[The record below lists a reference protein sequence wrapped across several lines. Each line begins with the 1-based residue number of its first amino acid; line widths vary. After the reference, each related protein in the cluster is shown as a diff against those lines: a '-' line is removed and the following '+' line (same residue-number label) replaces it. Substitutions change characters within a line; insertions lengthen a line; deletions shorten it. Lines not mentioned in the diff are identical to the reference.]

1 MVYSQK
7 NITLPTLLMF
17 LVFFVIFFL
26 LTACEGMY
34 PKPEPVTY
42 VLTASA
48 GNHGTIEP
56 KGEIVVNE
64 GQDQAFTIIPDAGY
78 KINEV
83 IVNGNSI
90 GIVDEYTFTNIK
102 KDNTIEVKFK
112 KKYTPPSTSSAPVNY
127 TLRASA
133 GDGGTIE
140 PSGEIKVKKGDD
152 QTFIITPDIC
162 HQIEKILV
170 NETEVEE
177 EIKAPYAYTFENI
190 RQDCIIEV
198 SFLLSDK
205 KIRRYNLEEE
215 LQDDN
220 YSSIQEAIEDAS
232 DGDVIIVCPGS
243 YSENLIF
250 SGNKNITVQSVE
262 PENEDIVSATIIDG
276 GVESSVVHFSN
287 GDESTLQG
295 FTITNGS
302 GTSTGNYTA
311 GGGIYINSSN
321 PNILNNT
328 IEDNKAANGAGI
340 FITGNSSPEIK
351 KNTIKNNESTN
362 MAGGIYMFRGSA
374 NITDNIVSGNSTKKY
389 GGGVYVYEGYEE
401 SVGGIA
407 NNIIENNKAD
417 YGGGIYLS
425 KTSPLLESNDI
436 KGNTANNDGGGIY
449 LNISSPNIADK
460 NIITENSANKGGGLY
475 VEDSYNSITEKKI
488 NGNSITKN
496 IASSAGGGIYLDN
509 SMPTVEGS
517 NMISE
522 NEAQWGGGIYITSS
536 SPEIN
541 ENSIIANSATGNS
554 GSGGGIYMYNSSP
567 RISNNIVSE
576 NTAVNCGGG
585 IFIGDSYSV
594 ETDNNITGNSV
605 ESNSAKHGG
614 GFYINN
620 SNPIITGENLIN
632 CNTAINGGGFNIEVS
647 SSPTITN
654 NRITK
659 NIATG
664 NGGGINIK
672 DSNPEIGGVDE
683 NDTDNFNI
691 ICSNN
696 PEQIKTNT
704 GTSYPFNDFGYCVTL
719 SVNHVDYGTVT
730 GEGDYCEGNL
740 VQIEAIPAEGYY
752 FINWTDDKGNEISIE
767 NPYSFTMP
775 AEDINLIANF
785 EIN

>member
-1 MVYSQK
+1 MVHSK
-7 NITLPTLLMF
+7 KTILSTIVL
-17 LVFFVIFFL
+17 FFVSFVVFL
-26 LTACEGMY
+26 FNVACEGMF
-34 PKPEPVTY
+34 PVPEPEAVIYNITS
-42 VLTASA
+42 SA
-48 GNHGTIEP
+48 GDNGSIEP
-56 KGEIVVNE
+56 EGEIFVEE
-64 GQDQAFTIIPDAGY
+64 GQDRTFTITPSKGY

-90 GIVDEYTFTNIK
+90 GIVEEYTFTNIK

-112 KKYTPPSTSSAPVNY
+112 KKYTPPSTSPAPVNY

-140 PSGEIKVKKGDD
+140 PSGEIKVKKGDN

-243 YSENLIF
+243 YSENLVF

-262 PENEDIVSATIIDG
+262 SENEDIVSATIIDG
-276 GVESSVVHFSN
+276 GVEGSVVHFSN

-302 GTSTGNYTA
+302 GTSTGKFTA

-351 KNTIKNNESTN
+351 
-362 MAGGIYMFRGSA
+362 
-374 NITDNIVSGNSTKKY
+374 
-389 GGGVYVYEGYEE
+389 
-401 SVGGIA
+401 
-407 NNIIENNKAD
+407 NNIIRSNKSTYAA
-417 YGGGIYLS
+417 GGGIYVYGG
-425 KTSPLLESNDI
+425 SPDI
-436 KGNTANNDGGGIY
+436 IGNTITLNSADTNGGGVQIY
-449 LNISSPNIADK
+449 NSTPHISGNNISS
-460 NIITENSANKGGGLY
+460 NSANKGGGLY
-475 VEDSYNSITEKKI
+475 IEDSYNSTTENSI

-509 SMPTVEGS
+509 STPIIAG
-517 NMISE
+517 NNNISE
-522 NEAQWGGGIYITSS
+522 NEAQWGGGIFMVSS
-536 SPEIN
+536 SPVISKS
-541 ENSIIANSATGNS
+541 SIIANNATGNS

-567 RISNNIVSE
+567 HISNNIVNE

-594 ETDNNITGNSV
+594 DTDNNITGNSV
-605 ESNSAKHGG
+605 EYNSANHGG

-672 DSNPEIGGVDE
+672 DSNPRIGG
-683 NDTDNFNI
+683 TDSQDIENFNI
-691 ICSNN
+691 ICGNKSDQIAPDEYEFNYISN
-696 PEQIKTNT
+696 E
-704 GTSYPFNDFGYCVTL
+704 C
-719 SVNHVDYGTVT
+719 
-730 GEGDYCEGNL
+730 
-740 VQIEAIPAEGYY
+740 
-752 FINWTDDKGNEISIE
+752 NEIK
-767 NPYSFTMP
+767 
-775 AEDINLIANF
+775 
-785 EIN
+785 